1 MSKENTMSYE
11 DRKLVSYRFG
21 DVPRDEREVRFVDF
35 ADTPLPDWAVDVQPY
50 EEDVQD
56 EC

>member
-1 MSKENTMSYE
+1 MSYE
-11 DRKLVSYRFG
+11 DRELVSYRFG

>member
-1 MSKENTMSYE
+1 MSYE
-11 DRKLVSYRFG
+11 DRELVSYRHADSAG
-21 DVPRDEREVRFVDF
+21 DERDVRFVDL
-35 ADTPLPDWAVDVQPY
+35 ADTPLPDWAVDVEPY